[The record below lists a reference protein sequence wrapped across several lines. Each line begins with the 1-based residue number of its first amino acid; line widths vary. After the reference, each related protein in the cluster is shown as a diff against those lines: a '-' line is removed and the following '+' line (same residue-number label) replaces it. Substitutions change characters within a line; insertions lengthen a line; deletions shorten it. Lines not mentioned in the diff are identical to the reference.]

1 MRYMLRY
8 GMSVILLVLFAFMG
22 YVLNAI
28 EINNKVTVDVIMEHD
43 GNLYCYVPNGITM
56 GKHVVVQT
64 TDGKNLSFSFERQQV
79 YKNYTVYV
87 LESDSTMQFPNE
99 SDRKISGTVKIGKIK
114 LVNLVFR
121 RWTNFGSLR

>member
-28 EINNKVTVDVIMEHD
+28 EIDNKVTVDVIMEHD

-64 TDGKNLSFSFERQQV
+64 TDGKDLSFSFERQQV

-87 LESDSTMQFPNE
+87 LESDSTMQFRNE

-121 RWTNFGSLR
+121 RWTNLGSLR

>member
-28 EINNKVTVDVIMEHD
+28 EIDNKVTVDVIMEHD

-64 TDGKNLSFSFERQQV
+64 TDGEDLSFSFERLQV

-121 RWTNFGSLR
+121 RWTNLGSLR

>member
-8 GMSVILLVLFAFMG
+8 GMSVILLVLFVFMG

-28 EINNKVTVDVIMEHD
+28 EIDNKVTVDVIMEHD

-64 TDGKNLSFSFERQQV
+64 TEGKDLSFSFERQQV

-121 RWTNFGSLR
+121 RWTNLGSLR

>member
-28 EINNKVTVDVIMEHD
+28 EIDNKVTVDVIMEHD

-64 TDGKNLSFSFERQQV
+64 TDGEDLSFSFERQQV

-87 LESDSTMQFPNE
+87 LQSDSTMQFPKE

-121 RWTNFGSLR
+121 RWTNLGSLR

>member
-8 GMSVILLVLFAFMG
+8 GMLVILLVLFAFMG

-28 EINNKVTVDVIMEHD
+28 EIDNKVTVDVIMEHD

-64 TDGKNLSFSFERQQV
+64 TDGKDLSFSFERQQV

-121 RWTNFGSLR
+121 RWTNLGSLR

>member
-28 EINNKVTVDVIMEHD
+28 EIDNKVTVDVIMEHD

-64 TDGKNLSFSFERQQV
+64 TDGKDLSFSFERQQV

-99 SDRKISGTVKIGKIK
+99 SDRKITGTVKIGKIK

-121 RWTNFGSLR
+121 RWTNLGSLR

>member
-1 MRYMLRY
+1 MRYILRY

-28 EINNKVTVDVIMEHD
+28 EIDNKVTVDVIMEHD

-64 TDGKNLSFSFERQQV
+64 TDGKDLSFSFERQQV

-121 RWTNFGSLR
+121 RWTNLGSLR

>member
-28 EINNKVTVDVIMEHD
+28 EIDNKVTVDVIMEHD
-43 GNLYCYVPNGITM
+43 GNLYCYVPNRITM

-64 TDGKNLSFSFERQQV
+64 TDGKDLSFSFERQQV

-121 RWTNFGSLR
+121 RWTNLGSLR

>member
-28 EINNKVTVDVIMEHD
+28 EIDNKVTVDVIMEHD

-56 GKHVVVQT
+56 GKHGVVQT
-64 TDGKNLSFSFERQQV
+64 TDGKDLSFSFERQQV

-121 RWTNFGSLR
+121 RWTNLGSLR

>member
-28 EINNKVTVDVIMEHD
+28 EIDNKVTVDVIMEHD

-56 GKHVVVQT
+56 GKHVVEQT

-121 RWTNFGSLR
+121 RWTNLGSLR

>member
-8 GMSVILLVLFAFMG
+8 GMSVILLVLFVFMG

-28 EINNKVTVDVIMEHD
+28 EIDNKVTVDVIMEHD

-64 TDGKNLSFSFERQQV
+64 TDGKDLSFSFERQQV

-121 RWTNFGSLR
+121 RWTNLGSLR

>member
-1 MRYMLRY
+1 MLRY

-28 EINNKVTVDVIMEHD
+28 EIDNKVTVDVIMEHD

-64 TDGKNLSFSFERQQV
+64 TDGEDLSFSFERQQV

-121 RWTNFGSLR
+121 RWTNLGSLR

>member
-1 MRYMLRY
+1 MRSMLRY

-28 EINNKVTVDVIMEHD
+28 EIDNKVTVDVIMEHD

-64 TDGKNLSFSFERQQV
+64 TDGKDLSFSFERQQV

-121 RWTNFGSLR
+121 RWTNLGSLR

>member
-28 EINNKVTVDVIMEHD
+28 EIDNKVTVDVIMEHD

-99 SDRKISGTVKIGKIK
+99 SDRKITGTVKIGKIK

-121 RWTNFGSLR
+121 RWTNLGSLR

>member
-28 EINNKVTVDVIMEHD
+28 EIDNKVTVDVIMEHD
-43 GNLYCYVPNGITM
+43 GNLYSYVPNGITM

-121 RWTNFGSLR
+121 RWTNLGSLR

>member
-8 GMSVILLVLFAFMG
+8 GMSVILLILFAFMG

-28 EINNKVTVDVIMEHD
+28 EIDNKVTVDVIMEHD

-64 TDGKNLSFSFERQQV
+64 TDGKDLSFSFERQQV

-121 RWTNFGSLR
+121 RWTNLGSLR

>member
-28 EINNKVTVDVIMEHD
+28 EIDNKVTVDVIMEHD

-56 GKHVVVQT
+56 GKHIVVQT

-99 SDRKISGTVKIGKIK
+99 SDRKISGSVKIGKIK

-121 RWTNFGSLR
+121 RWTNLGSLR

>member
-28 EINNKVTVDVIMEHD
+28 EIDNKVTVDVIMEHD

-64 TDGKNLSFSFERQQV
+64 TDGEDLSFSFERQQV

-121 RWTNFGSLR
+121 RWTNLGSLR

>member
-28 EINNKVTVDVIMEHD
+28 EIDNKVTVDVIMEHD

-64 TDGKNLSFSFERQQV
+64 TDGKDLSFSFERLQV

-121 RWTNFGSLR
+121 RWTNLGSLR

>member
-8 GMSVILLVLFAFMG
+8 GMSVILLVLFTFMG

-28 EINNKVTVDVIMEHD
+28 EIDNKVTVDVIMEHD

-64 TDGKNLSFSFERQQV
+64 TEGKNLSFSFERQQV

-121 RWTNFGSLR
+121 RWTNLGSLR

>member
-28 EINNKVTVDVIMEHD
+28 EIDNKVTVDVIMEHD

-64 TDGKNLSFSFERQQV
+64 TEGKNLSFSFERQQV

-121 RWTNFGSLR
+121 RWTNLGSLR

>member
-22 YVLNAI
+22 FVLNAI
-28 EINNKVTVDVIMEHD
+28 EIDNKVTVDVIMEHD

-64 TDGKNLSFSFERQQV
+64 TDGKDLSFSFERQQV

-121 RWTNFGSLR
+121 RWTNLGSLR

>member
-28 EINNKVTVDVIMEHD
+28 EIDNKVTVDVIMEHD

-64 TDGKNLSFSFERQQV
+64 TDGKDLSFSFERQQV

-121 RWTNFGSLR
+121 RWTNLGSSR

>member
-28 EINNKVTVDVIMEHD
+28 EIDNKVTVDVIMEHD

-114 LVNLVFR
+114 LVN
-121 RWTNFGSLR
+121 

>member
-8 GMSVILLVLFAFMG
+8 SMSVILLVLFAFMG

-28 EINNKVTVDVIMEHD
+28 EIDNKVTVDVIMEHD

-99 SDRKISGTVKIGKIK
+99 SDRKISGSVKIGKIK

-121 RWTNFGSLR
+121 RWTNLGSLR

>member
-28 EINNKVTVDVIMEHD
+28 EIDNKVTVDVIMEHD

-121 RWTNFGSLR
+121 RWTNLGSLR

>member
-28 EINNKVTVDVIMEHD
+28 EIDNKVTVDVIMEHD

>member
-28 EINNKVTVDVIMEHD
+28 EIDTKVTVDVIMEHD

-64 TDGKNLSFSFERQQV
+64 TDGKDLSFSFERQQV

-121 RWTNFGSLR
+121 RWTNLGSLR

>member
-28 EINNKVTVDVIMEHD
+28 EIDNKVTVDVIMEHD

-56 GKHVVVQT
+56 DKHVVVQT

-87 LESDSTMQFPNE
+87 LESDSTIQFPNE

-121 RWTNFGSLR
+121 RWTNLGSLR

>member
-28 EINNKVTVDVIMEHD
+28 EIDNKVTVDVIMEHD

-64 TDGKNLSFSFERQQV
+64 TDGKDLSFSFERQQV

-87 LESDSTMQFPNE
+87 LESDSTMQFLNE

-121 RWTNFGSLR
+121 RWTNLGSLR

>member
-1 MRYMLRY
+1 MLRY

-28 EINNKVTVDVIMEHD
+28 EIDNKVTVDVIMEHD
-43 GNLYCYVPNGITM
+43 GNLYCYVPNGFTM

-64 TDGKNLSFSFERQQV
+64 TDGKDLSFSFERQQV

-121 RWTNFGSLR
+121 RWTNLGSLR

>member
-8 GMSVILLVLFAFMG
+8 GISVILLVLFAFMG

-28 EINNKVTVDVIMEHD
+28 EIDNKVTVDVIMEHD

-56 GKHVVVQT
+56 DKHVVVQT

-121 RWTNFGSLR
+121 RWTNLGSLR

>member
-28 EINNKVTVDVIMEHD
+28 EIDNKVTVDVIMEHD

-64 TDGKNLSFSFERQQV
+64 TDGKDLSFSFERQQV

-99 SDRKISGTVKIGKIK
+99 SDRKISGTVIIGKIK

-121 RWTNFGSLR
+121 RWTNLGSLR

>member
-28 EINNKVTVDVIMEHD
+28 EIDNKVTVDVIMEHD

-64 TDGKNLSFSFERQQV
+64 TDGKDLSFSFERQQV

-121 RWTNFGSLR
+121 RWNNLGSLR

>member
-8 GMSVILLVLFAFMG
+8 GMSVILLVLFAFIG

-28 EINNKVTVDVIMEHD
+28 EIDNKVTVDVIMEHD

-64 TDGKNLSFSFERQQV
+64 TDGKDLSFSFERQQV

-121 RWTNFGSLR
+121 RWTNLGSLR

>member
-28 EINNKVTVDVIMEHD
+28 EIDNKVTVDVIMEHD

-64 TDGKNLSFSFERQQV
+64 TEGKDLSFSFERLQV

-121 RWTNFGSLR
+121 RWTNLGSLR